1 MFNAMNAVSDEA
13 SLLHMPP
20 YKNKWLIVA
29 IFFSV
34 SLHCAILYIPFFNKI
49 FGIMPLD
56 AQEWGLVLIFSI
68 PVVFIDELIKFYAR
82 LSSPSKRKIKVE

>member
-1 MFNAMNAVSDEA
+1 
-13 SLLHMPP
+13 
-20 YKNKWLIVA
+20 
-29 IFFSV
+29 
-34 SLHCAILYIPFFNKI
+34 
-49 FGIMPLD
+49 MPLD